1 MPDTQTLM
9 EQACTTEALLGRM
22 VALVGYGNQ
31 GRAHALNLRDSGIHV
46 IVAGRSESTARAR
59 AEADG
64 FLTKDTSQAVV
75 GADLIIVALPDEVHA
90 EVWTSAIEPHVMRGQ
105 TVGFIHG
112 SSVHFGLIQIPKGVG
127 AVLVAPKGPGATLR
141 ERFVHGQGIPALL
154 AVAQERDG
162 ATSEPTSHALARAW
176 AAGLG
181 CARAGIVRTTF
192 GDEAETDLF
201 GEQAVLCG
209 GMMGLAQAAYETL
222 VEAGYPPLL
231 AYMECVHEI
240 KQVADL
246 LYARGPAGMR
256 TAISNTAEFGAYS
269 AAPRIVDDATKE
281 AMRTLLKE
289 IKDGTFS
296 HRMQADHNAGAP
308 WFRTQRALANAHPME
323 QSSADV
329 RALMPWLAAETD
341 S

>member
-1 MPDTQTLM
+1 
-9 EQACTTEALLGRM
+9 
-22 VALVGYGNQ
+22 
-31 GRAHALNLRDSGIHV
+31 
-46 IVAGRSESTARAR
+46 
-59 AEADG
+59 
-64 FLTKDTSQAVV
+64 
-75 GADLIIVALPDEVHA
+75 
-90 EVWTSAIEPHVMRGQ
+90 
-105 TVGFIHG
+105 
-112 SSVHFGLIQIPKGVG
+112 
-127 AVLVAPKGPGATLR
+127 
-141 ERFVHGQGIPALL
+141 
-154 AVAQERDG
+154 
-162 ATSEPTSHALARAW
+162 
-176 AAGLG
+176 
-181 CARAGIVRTTF
+181 
-192 GDEAETDLF
+192 
-201 GEQAVLCG
+201 
-209 GMMGLAQAAYETL
+209 
-222 VEAGYPPLL
+222 
-231 AYMECVHEI
+231 MECVHEI

-308 WFRTQRALANAHPME
+308 WFRAQRALANAHPME